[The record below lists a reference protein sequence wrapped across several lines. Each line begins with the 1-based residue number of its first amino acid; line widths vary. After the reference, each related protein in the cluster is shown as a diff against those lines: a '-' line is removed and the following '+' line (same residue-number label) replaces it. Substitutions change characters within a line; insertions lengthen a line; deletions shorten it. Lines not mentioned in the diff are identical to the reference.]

1 MNCLVVYQPL
11 TFFSLAVVL
20 IHSMYSNY
28 LKLLGYENKV
38 NLPGFCDHGV
48 MAAERLQRP
57 SSLTASFYTQ
67 EIKATKG
74 KMTCL
79 SHVAY
84 WWQSQKTNNFGL
96 LI

>member
-1 MNCLVVYQPL
+1 MTYRNESWILMNLLVASDVCIEL
-11 TFFSLAVVL
+11 FSNLCVEP
-20 IHSMYSNY
+20 
-28 LKLLGYENKV
+28 KLV